1 MSSIK
6 SLTLSLR
13 RGDRAC
19 DRPNVGE
26 IPAACVTRLEEL
38 TPSTPG
44 NVRGTVTGERVHVV
58 LFELQLFINGC
69 TIKRHRNK
77 SYVAVNY
84 VT

>member
-19 DRPNVGE
+19 DNVLE